1 MELNFSEEA
10 PRIST
15 LSEAQA
21 MIDLLW
27 QLCAE
32 IPILKNKIALQEKEI
47 EALKEK
53 LNTNSNN
60 SSKPPSSNMFNRKK
74 KLSHKKKN
82 KIKQGGQEG
91 HKGTAR
97 ELLPVEEVDHIEQ
110 CELPKACECGGVITP
125 TDKYQRHQVHE
136 LPRVKAVVTEYQLP
150 SGYCKNCK
158 KYHEASLP
166 VGVPTGMLGP
176 IAMAKIGVL
185 TADYRLSKRNVT
197 YLLDDFYGLK
207 ISVGTVYNTEQT
219 ISKALENV
227 VEEAKAFIPKQSMIN
242 ADETGH
248 TEKQARMW
256 TWVCTASLVA
266 VFIIRASRGAKVIK
280 EMIGENFTGTLCT
293 DRWSAYAWMSST
305 SRQLCWAH
313 LLRDFKKISERSG
326 KSGKIGDNLLSH
338 VYRMFHHWKK
348 VKAGTLTRK
357 KYQTLMSPVRKQIEK
372 LLAEG
377 VACRHPKTSGMCK
390 KILLVKEA
398 LWTFMEKE
406 GVEPTNNLAE
416 QVLRRIVIWR
426 KTSFGTQSP
435 KGTLYLERIMT
446 VVATCKLQKR
456 NVLNFMT
463 ETLRAHLSNTGMPS
477 LIPSCFQN
485 VNEVAFANTA

>member
-1 MELNFSEEA
+1 MELDFSQEA

-21 MIDLLW
+21 IIEILW
-27 QLCAE
+27 
-32 IPILKNKIALQEKEI
+32 NKIATQEKEI

-74 KLSHKKKN
+74 KLSHKKQN
-82 KIKQGGQEG
+82 KLKQGAQKD
-91 HKGTAR
+91 HKGSGR
-97 ELLPVEEVDHIEQ
+97 ELLPVEEVNYIEH
-110 CELPKACECGGVITP
+110 CALPKACECGGRIIP
-125 TDKYQRHQVHE
+125 TNKHRRHQVHE
-136 LPRVKAVVTEYQLP
+136 LPRVKAVVTEYQLS
-150 SGYCKNCK
+150 SGYCENCK
-158 KYHEASLP
+158 RYHEARLP

-176 IAMAKIGVL
+176 AAMAKIGVL

-219 ISKALENV
+219 LSKALENV

-248 TEKQARMW
+248 TEKQAKMW
-256 TWVCTASLVA
+256 TWVCIASLVA

-293 DRWSAYAWMSST
+293 DRWSAYAWMSAT
-305 SRQLCWAH
+305 LRQLCWAH

-326 KSGKIGDNLLSH
+326 ISGKIGDNLLSN

-348 VKAGTLTRK
+348 VKAGTLTRDT
-357 KYQTLMSPVRKQIEK
+357 YRVLMEPVRKQIET

-377 VACRHPKTSGMCK
+377 MACKHPKTSGMCK
-390 KILLVKEA
+390 KILSVKEA

-463 ETLRAHLSNTGMPS
+463 QTLRAHLSNTCMPS
-477 LIPSCFQN
+477 LIPRCFQN
-485 VNEVAFANTA
+485 ADEVTFANTA